1 MDHSIE
7 ELYCIYHNIE
17 KQICKCG
24 EPKTFLTFQTGYRM
38 TCGNPV
44 CSNNIQGK
52 ILKEKQTKLEKYG
65 DENYNNRKK
74 INDTN
79 LLKYGIKNP
88 MNLPEQLEKT
98 KKILL
103 EKGIYKS
110 DEYKTDYEIYRRNVD
125 RLTSKNPLHL
135 LENFNKRGVNG
146 YHLDHK
152 FSVSEGF
159 KQNILPW
166 HIASMKNL
174 EMIDGT
180 LNRKKSTGCSITK
193 EELYKYL

>member
-1 MDHSIE
+1 MKNYIVF
-7 ELYCIYHNIE
+7 IINIE

-44 CSNNIQGK
+44 CSNSIPGK

-65 DENYNNRKK
+65 DENYNNQSQKEK
-74 INDTN
+74 TVFK
-79 LLKYGIKNP
+79 KYGVKHILI
-88 MNLPEQLEKT
+88 LPEQLAKT

-125 RLTSKNPLHL
+125 RLTSKNPLYL
-135 LENFNKRGVNG
+135 LENFEHRKLVGG

-159 KQNILPW
+159 KQNILPCY
-166 HIASMKNL
+166 IASMKNL